1 MSANATLTNLNATES
16 IQSTTNPIPTGDLVT
31 SSISEETFT
40 SDVIAR
46 QQESTDTCLIEYPLW
61 RSGDNCMDKQLTEN
75 VLFGLSIG
83 KSIILYFVN
92 SAPTWYQSTQFWGG
106 APSFHRRAFG
116 SEWWTIDGSLK
127 VQGNQEISFCWF
139 FSLSISG
146 GSQRLPS
153 WTLQKPKMA
162 LI

>member
-16 IQSTTNPIPTGDLVT
+16 IHSTTNPIPTGDLVT

-92 SAPTWYQSTQFWGG
+92 SAPTINRPT
-106 APSFHRRAFG
+106 AR
-116 SEWWTIDGSLK
+116 IISLK
-127 VQGNQEISFCWF
+127 LGNVVFEDGVPAFTTV
-139 FSLSISG
+139 LSEV
-146 GSQRLPS
+146 
-153 WTLQKPKMA
+153 KY
-162 LI
+162 

>member
-83 KSIILYFVN
+83 KSIILYFAN
-92 SAPTWYQSTQFWGG
+92 SATSWYQSTQLIWVG
-106 APSFHRRAFG
+106 APSFHQRAFG
-116 SEWWTIDGSLK
+116 DKQWFTKGPIRRSACALSGLNTEILK
-127 VQGNQEISFCWF
+127 LQSTFEIHSAFKLI
-139 FSLSISG
+139 LS
-146 GSQRLPS
+146 
-153 WTLQKPKMA
+153 
-162 LI
+162 

>member
-92 SAPTWYQSTQFWGG
+92 SAPTINRPT
-106 APSFHRRAFG
+106 AR
-116 SEWWTIDGSLK
+116 IISLK
-127 VQGNQEISFCWF
+127 LGNVVFEDGVPAFTTV
-139 FSLSISG
+139 LSEV
-146 GSQRLPS
+146 
-153 WTLQKPKMA
+153 KY
-162 LI
+162 